1 MEENKVPSKPTYE
14 ELEKAIEIRNS
25 QLQEMY
31 RQLQEATS
39 QNVIIRLQFLFDVI
53 KNSDKFSTQFVTKC
67 VTEIEETL
75 TIPEVNTTNA
85 E

>member
-14 ELEKAIEIRNS
+14 ELEKAIEVRNA

-31 RQLQEATS
+31 RQLQEANS
-39 QNVIIRLQFLFDVI
+39 QNLIIRLQFLFDVI
-53 KNSDKFSTQFVTKC
+53 KNSDKFSTQFVAKC

-75 TIPEVNTTNA
+75 TIPEENTTNV

>member
-53 KNSDKFSTQFVTKC
+53 KNSDKFSTQFVAKC

-75 TIPEVNTTNA
+75 TIPEENTTNV

>member
-14 ELEKAIEIRNS
+14 ELEKVLEVRNT

-39 QNVIIRLQFLFDVI
+39 QNVIIRLQFLFDVL
-53 KNSDKFSTQFVTKC
+53 KNSDKFSTQFVAKC
-67 VTEIEETL
+67 VTEIEEAL
-75 TIPEVNTTNA
+75 TIPEENTTNA

>member
-53 KNSDKFSTQFVTKC
+53 KSSDKFSTQFVSKC
-67 VTEIEETL
+67 VKEIEETL
-75 TIPEVNTTNA
+75 TIPEENTTNA